1 MKRKIFS
8 ALAIVA
14 IAFTSCKKDDLD
26 TTELGEATIE
36 GNIWA
41 DLDQSAMGVEGVS
54 GMQVKIEVN
63 TQNWDQQPVGG
74 YNYDKK
80 VYTATTDANGDY
92 SFTLPAT
99 DDGYNV
105 TLEFEDLYTTRTL
118 VDGTTETVRVTRG
131 DITKFIYSG
140 AAITTVDE
148 GTINQWNTT
157 TYGSATVKGFVYVN
171 PDAAGWNGTS
181 ADIKFTNS
189 VASTYGLPTVQILW
203 KYDTND
209 EPYNITDQVIRYVDF
224 DMNTGAYELTIP
236 TEASGLNDV
245 YIYWGINDFEG
256 QGLRNNQAATA
267 DSIVNGYY
275 SNSQIWTNWSGLWD
289 GYIEN
294 QDFTLDFTPYN

>member
-8 ALAIVA
+8 ALAIAA

-131 DITKFIYSG
+131 NITKFIYSG

-157 TYGSATVKGFVYVN
+157 TYGSATVKGTVYIQPDYAFWNLQDN
-171 PDAAGWNGTS
+171 PVP
-181 ADIKFTNS
+181 FTNA

-209 EPYNITDQVIRYVDF
+209 EPYNITDQVVRYVDF
-224 DMNTGAYELTIP
+224 DMNTGQYTLTIP
-236 TEASGLNDV
+236 TEAPDMNDV
-245 YIYWGINDFEG
+245 YINWGINDFEG
-256 QGLRNNQAATA
+256 NGLINNNAGTA
-267 DSIVNGYY
+267 DSTVAGYY
-275 SNSQIWTNWSGLWD
+275 DNSQIWSNGDWLWD
-289 GYIEN
+289 GYILN
-294 QDFTLDFTPYN
+294 QDFTMYFNQY